1 MAVTDILTITI
12 NAILVGGLYATMS
25 YGLALIYGVMKIINL
40 AHAGLMMFGAYVT
53 FWLFRAFG
61 LNPLLA
67 PLVVVPLF
75 FLGGMAL
82 QGSLVQRV
90 MKAPPISS
98 LLLLFGVW
106 LILQNVAYL
115 IWTGDT
121 RSILIPYTYASVQVG
136 GTSISVIRSIVFLVA
151 VLSLFLL
158 QQFLTRTYVGKA
170 IRAIAQDSEAT
181 KLVGVNV
188 GRISMIAFGLGTA
201 LAALAGSLM
210 SLLYAFNPDFGRT
223 HLLKSFCIIVLG
235 GLESFVG
242 VAMGA
247 LLLAVAEAWSVMV
260 MKPALQDLISF
271 VLLVVVLVVMPG
283 GLARLIRRQ

>member
-1 MAVTDILTITI
+1 
-12 NAILVGGLYATMS
+12 
-25 YGLALIYGVMKIINL
+25 
-40 AHAGLMMFGAYVT
+40 MMFGAYVT

>member
-1 MAVTDILTITI
+1 VAADLLTITI
-12 NAILVGGLYATMS
+12 SAVLTAGVYATMS

-40 AHAGLMMFGAYVT
+40 AHAGLIMFGAYVT
-53 FWLFRAFG
+53 FWLFTRFG

-67 PLVVVPLF
+67 PLMVVPLF
-75 FLGGMAL
+75 FLVGMAL

-90 MKAPPISS
+90 MRAPPISS

-106 LILQNVAYL
+106 LILQNIAYL

-121 RSILIPYTYASVQVG
+121 RSIFTPYTYAAVRVG
-136 GTSISVIRSIVFLVA
+136 GVSISVIRSIVFLVA
-151 VLSLFLL
+151 LLSLLFLH
-158 QQFLTRTYVGKA
+158 QFLTRTYVGKA

-181 KLVGVNV
+181 KLVGINV
-188 GRISMIAFGLGTA
+188 GRISMIAFGLGAA

-210 SLLYAFNPDFGRT
+210 SLLYAFTPEFGRT

-247 LLLAVAEAWSVMV
+247 LLLALAEAWSVLV

-283 GLARLIRRQ
+283 GLAGLLRRQ